1 MEFVQRQNWFFAGN
15 LIQSLIRWTDH
26 RAIINWV
33 VDLTAIS
40 ALQNVSASTEFRI
53 YDYRTSSGAAMEAS
67 FTNAAGTK
75 DIGVYAVPEPS
86 SFALLL
92 GFGSLAALGI
102 RMRRKAIMRS

>member
-1 MEFVQRQNWFFAGN
+1 
-15 LIQSLIRWTDH
+15 
-26 RAIINWV
+26 
-33 VDLTAIS
+33 
-40 ALQNVSASTEFRI
+40 
-53 YDYRTSSGAAMEAS
+53 MEAS